1 MTTKTRG
8 PRASALTELRAH
20 VEVCDVRYANIELR
34 LGRMEKIMISV
45 AGTTFTTLLA
55 GVWFLLTHA
64 KFS

>member
-1 MTTKTRG
+1 
-8 PRASALTELRAH
+8 
-20 VEVCDVRYANIELR
+20 VRYANIELR